1 MFHCHLLVHEDNG
14 MMGQV
19 KVE

>member
-1 MFHCHLLVHEDNG
+1 MFHCHLLVHKDIG